1 MTREIFC
8 DTTHVTLARTHSF
21 KIKLYLVVVI
31 LCFLSFDLFAASDP
45 LTRGLEGFV
54 SWAKSGLGIAFA
66 SAVLIAIG
74 VAWAFN
80 KIHFAWVLGYCVGM
94 GFIFGGQAIVTT
106 IKGWIS

>member
-1 MTREIFC
+1 M
-8 DTTHVTLARTHSF
+8 
-21 KIKLYLVVVI
+21 I
-31 LCFLSFDLFAASDP
+31 LCFFSFDLFAASDP